1 MGENEQGGMLRTVVV
16 IGLVALIAAVI
27 TMGVVGL
34 KGNMTKNTD
43 RAVGTIVTTPV
54 PFGEE
59 DKNVSYNVYGTS
71 DQVDSYWGNHLDYFP
86 KIGSIPNNS
95 WREVHIHLKSNK
107 KIWFKMDVNNGGDKL
122 THVDSDGSIKNDN
135 DVTASRSMKLY
146 KDGNSVAIASKYGN
160 LAAPTYIDANTDYT
174 IVVKYLNK
182 SGYTFIEPDPLPA
195 GTNPSIYYSA
205 LFTGNDDKSQYKLT
219 IKSFEAATYD
229 DKYNK

>member
-1 MGENEQGGMLRTVVV
+1 N
-16 IGLVALIAAVI
+16 
-27 TMGVVGL
+27 
-34 KGNMTKNTD
+34 K
-43 RAVGTIVTTPV
+43 AVGVIETTPV

-107 KIWFKMDVNNGGDKL
+107 KIWFKMDVNNSGDKL

-135 DVTASRSMKLY
+135 DQTASRSMKLY

-160 LAAPTYIDANTDYT
+160 LATPTYIDANTDYT

-182 SGYTFIEPDPLPA
+182 SGHTFI
-195 GTNPSIYYSA
+195 
-205 LFTGNDDKSQYKLT
+205 
-219 IKSFEAATYD
+219 
-229 DKYNK
+229 